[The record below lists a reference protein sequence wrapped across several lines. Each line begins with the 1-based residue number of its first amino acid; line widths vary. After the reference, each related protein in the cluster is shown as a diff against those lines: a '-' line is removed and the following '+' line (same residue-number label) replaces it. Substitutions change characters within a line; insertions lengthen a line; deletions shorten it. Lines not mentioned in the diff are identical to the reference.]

1 MTLQE
6 KDNHYIWHPFTQMN
20 NAQNIIPIVKAEGI
34 YLYTEDGK
42 KIMDAVSSWWTN
54 LHGHSHPYLAKAI
67 SEQFNSIEH
76 VIFAGF
82 THPKAI
88 ELAERILEK
97 LPYLDKVFFSDNGS
111 TAVEV
116 AIKMAIQ
123 YWHNKNK
130 PKTKI
135 IAFKNAY
142 HGDTFGAM
150 SVGGRD
156 TFNNPFNP
164 FLFDV
169 EFIDVPTSG
178 NEEKTIEQL
187 IDKVKNNDVA
197 AFIFEPLI
205 QGSAGMIMYQPE
217 ILEKLVTLCKTN
229 KVLTIADEVMTGFGR
244 TGKWF
249 ATDYIATKPDLV
261 CLSKGLTGGA
271 MPLGLTICTNH
282 IFQAFLSI
290 DHSKTFF
297 HGHSYTGNPLACAC
311 ACASLDLLEKEAT
324 WKHIKMI
331 VSNHQQFLKK
341 IGHHS
346 KLKDVR
352 QMGTILA
359 LEFNTFESSS
369 YFNNLRDELY
379 NYFLN
384 KGILLRPL
392 GNILYI
398 LPPYCIT
405 EGELKII
412 YQAIEDY
419 LCLIIQ

>member
-324 WKHIKMI
+324 WKQIKMI

>member
-419 LCLIIQ
+419 LCSRIQ